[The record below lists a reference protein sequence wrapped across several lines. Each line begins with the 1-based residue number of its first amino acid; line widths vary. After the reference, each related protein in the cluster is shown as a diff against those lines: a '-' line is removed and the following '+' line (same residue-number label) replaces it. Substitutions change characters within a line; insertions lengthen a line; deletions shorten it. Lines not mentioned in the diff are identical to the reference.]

1 MEYLYDKLDGRVKK
15 KKIVRDKKYNYGV
28 ILEEA
33 SSRLLI
39 I

>member
-1 MEYLYDKLDGRVKK
+1 MEEWK

>member
-1 MEYLYDKLDGRVKK
+1 MEEWK

-28 ILEEA
+28 LEEA